1 MEMAFMVASGQIKF
15 LRVND
20 LGHVFGPPTDAIHTE
35 VTMGL
40 DSLPG
45 VGLGMELR
53 DGDPNLPSRLGMLAV
68 LRDAFVHQLPVGI
81 GYDIVEG
88 KMNGFLRRVQ
98 LGV

>member
-1 MEMAFMVASGQIKF
+1 MVFKVANGHIKF

-20 LGHVFGPPTDAIHTE
+20 LGHVWGPPTDAIHTE

-45 VGLGMELR
+45 MGLGVELR

-68 LRDAFVHQLPVGI
+68 LRDAYLHKLPVGI

-88 KMNGFLRRVQ
+88 KKNGILRRVQ
-98 LGV
+98 LG

>member
-1 MEMAFMVASGQIKF
+1 MALKGGSGHIKF

-20 LGHVFGPPTDAIHTE
+20 LGHVYGPPTDAIHTE

-68 LRDAFVHQLPVGI
+68 LRDAYAHKLPIGI
-81 GYDIVEG
+81 AYDIAEG
-88 KMNGFLRRVQ
+88 KKNGILRRVQ
-98 LGV
+98 LGA